1 MKIVHVY
8 AKNIQM
14 FADAVE
20 GTDCRLNA
28 SQDLDYLVAS
38 LQQFNARDVLG
49 LVLFA
54 NPMTKKCLKL
64 IRKFDDLFVFK
75 RLPIIIISDD
85 ATALKE
91 ADYFKVRNS
100 DLYVMDS
107 EDNSISDIEMNS
119 IFTTLLVSSDE
130 IYDLSVVPAERKIK
144 EYARNHGEREQKK
157 MSPQL
162 VALLNQLGRS
172 ASNDSNHRRPWRREG
187 PEDSEERPGYGPDDA
202 SFLP

>member
-8 AKNIQM
+8 TKNVQM

-28 SQDLDYLVAS
+28 SQDLDYLVSS

-54 NPMTKKCLKL
+54 NPVTKKCLKL
-64 IRKFDDLFVFK
+64 IKKFDELFVFK
-75 RLPIIIISDD
+75 RFPIIIISDE

-91 ADYFKVRNS
+91 AGYFRTKHS
-100 DLYVMDS
+100 DVYCLDS
-107 EDNSISDIEMNS
+107 EDNSISDIELNA
-119 IFTTLLVSSDE
+119 IFTTLLVYSDE
-130 IYDLSVVPAERKIK
+130 PYDLSVIPDERKIK
-144 EYARNHGEREQKK
+144 EYARTHGEFKEMT

-162 VALLNQLGRS
+162 AELLNMLGRGDPDENLSGGRGS
-172 ASNDSNHRRPWRREG
+172 AGTQEG
-187 PEDSEERPGYGPDDA
+187 EAGFPNYDPTLLS
-202 SFLP
+202 